1 MNESKMLVNQI
12 PTLLFVLFYDQK
24 GTSNTIHGLE
34 MRWAKA
40 PTTMKKPHSTTPLK
54 SEVQTF
60 KKKLYKKK
68 NSPT

>member
-1 MNESKMLVNQI
+1 
-12 PTLLFVLFYDQK
+12 VLFYDQK